1 MPMPRTPLRSLPAL
15 LLAVG
20 FGLCGYYGLAWYELP
35 TYSEEEVAAS
45 VELNLQIDLQRR
57 GPHLQPDAT
66 GLQRMREMVR
76 AEVEAEIN
84 HEREKVQL
92 RFGVGLIALVL
103 GAGSL
108 VSERLLARALK

>member
-1 MPMPRTPLRSLPAL
+1 MPAPAPRAALRSLPAL

-20 FGLCGYYGLAWYELP
+20 FGLCGYYGLEWYELP
-35 TYSEEEVAAS
+35 TYSEEEITAS
-45 VELNLQIDLQRR
+45 VDLNLQIDLQRR
-57 GPHLQPDAT
+57 GPHLQPDAA

-84 HEREKVQL
+84 REREKVQL

-103 GAGSL
+103 GLGQAAAS
-108 VSERLLARALK
+108 RR